1 LPKTKLDQ
9 IEDDRDRLEMA
20 NTHVKLCNELRTTA
34 LQAIGGLAVL
44 AGAHAELAWA
54 PGAISRSPLYPF
66 WLVRARDRTVIVDQR
81 GVVWPDLPPTSR
93 GGRRTAGGRY

>member
-1 LPKTKLDQ
+1 
-9 IEDDRDRLEMA
+9 MA

-66 WLVRARDRTVIVDQR
+66 WLVHARDRTFIVDQR
-81 GVVWPDLPPTSR
+81 GVVWPNLPPTGRGSR
-93 GGRRTAGGRY
+93 GPPAGRYWVSSDEPTTA